1 MRRARIGRPG
11 LIGTAART
19 AVIAGTATAVSGAVA
34 GSMQKSAQQK
44 AAAQQAAAEA
54 QPAQP
59 AAPTEVE
66 AAPVAAT
73 PVADAPAIQ
82 STDDQLAQL
91 QKLGELYQSGVLS
104 AEEFAAMKAKILQ

>member
-1 MRRARIGRPG
+1 MRRGRIGRPS

-44 AAAQQAAAEA
+44 AAAQQATAEA
-54 QPAQP
+54 QQAQP

-66 AAPVAAT
+66 AAPVAEVPAET
-73 PVADAPAIQ
+73 PAVQ